1 LISAFGDRK
10 SQIANLE
17 PMFSIERLDATRTQA
32 ALPELIELLRDA
44 VDDGASVGFLPP
56 LDEHLAREYWL
67 DVVRVVA
74 NQSRILLV
82 ARNDMQIVGT
92 VQLDLCMRQNGLH
105 RAEVMKLLVHTAQ
118 RRRGIGEAL
127 MRALER
133 EAIHAHR
140 TTLLLDTRVG
150 DPSEKLYAKLGYVR
164 AGIIPECA
172 RSANGVLD
180 ASAIYYRLLK

>member
-1 LISAFGDRK
+1 MLA
-10 SQIANLE
+10 
-17 PMFSIERLDATRTQA
+17 IERLNATRAHA
-32 ALPELIELLRDA
+32 ALSELVALLRDA

-56 LDEHLAREYWL
+56 LDEHLAREYWAE
-67 DVVRVVA
+67 VVRAVEK
-74 NQSRILLV
+74 QSRILLV
-82 ARNDMQIVGT
+82 ARNDVQIGGT

-105 RAEVMKLLVHTAQ
+105 RAEVMKLLVHTAH
-118 RRRGIGEAL
+118 RRQGIGEAL
-127 MRALER
+127 MRALEV
-133 EAIHAHR
+133 EATRAQR

-172 RSANGVLD
+172 RSANGALD